1 MDNIQILSIIWSLE
15 FDIKCL
21 MCGDGE
27 KKNAKSIE
35 ALRNRIAELRKELK

>member
-21 MCGDGE
+21 MCSKGNE
-27 KKNAKSIE
+27 KSI
-35 ALRNRIAELRKELK
+35 AVLRKRIEELRKEMK